1 MAEAYS
7 MKVRD
12 DGIVVFRLPKQS
24 RDVIDC
30 WMEDLSR
37 LGTAWIEGELV
48 LLLIDMRGV
57 GVATPYGADSLQKV
71 SRFTSATQNI
81 HTAFVLD
88 GGAAIAL
95 SNRLLD
101 SLGPLLGEK
110 RAFTAED
117 EAIRWL
123 SRQLS

>member
-1 MAEAYS
+1 MAETYS

-12 DGIVVFRLPKQS
+12 EGIVVFRLPSQS

-37 LGTAWIEGELV
+37 LGAAWIEGELV
-48 LLLIDMRGV
+48 LLMIDMRGV
-57 GVATPYGADSLQKV
+57 GVATPYNADSLKKV
-71 SRFTSATQNI
+71 SRVLSATQNI

-88 GGAAIAL
+88 GGAAFAL
-95 SNRLLD
+95 SKRLLD

-110 RAFTAED
+110 RAFTAES
-117 EAIRWL
+117 EALDWL
-123 SRQLS
+123 GKLL

>member
-1 MAEAYS
+1 MAESYS

-12 DGIVVFRLPKQS
+12 EGIVVFRLPNQS
-24 RDVIDC
+24 RDVINC

-48 LLLIDMRGV
+48 LLLIDMRGA
-57 GVATPYGADSLQKV
+57 GVATPYNADSLKRV
-71 SRFTSATQNI
+71 SRVLSATQNI

-101 SLGPLLGEK
+101 SLGPLLGDK
-110 RAFTAED
+110 RAFAAED
-117 EAIRWL
+117 DALKWL
-123 SRQLS
+123 GKLLK